1 MKCPNCGFVSFPGL
15 DQCKKCGH
23 PFAKDESPKAGIPPL
38 FSLPSKISHQ
48 PVDVVFGGSK
58 GQVESTPVEGKG
70 QEGPVDPR
78 KAFLDLPG
86 PRPPE
91 IEISRSN
98 PPMDWQKEIS
108 ERMQEYRRR
117 RERIAKSKEKEGN
130 TLNLDFNSSAL
141 DSENPRSTGNVIE
154 FPSFDEPDS
163 EEGPE
168 PDPDLNSNAFV
179 EPDILDE
186 ALTRDKAKL
195 DVGPFR
201 VERPAPTAPMEIEL
215 EPSPALG
222 DAEGRTAVLK
232 IAPLGKRLLAGV
244 FDLFV
249 LLSSASMFAAIFWQT
264 GGKLSSQPLDLVAV
278 GLAGA
283 ILLMAYF
290 GIFTVFAYGTPG
302 LIWAGLEVRTIEGNP
317 PKRIDCFWRA
327 FGYLVSISALMLG
340 FIWALVDGDGLTWH
354 DRMSRTLLVYSQES
368 ENLQAA
374 ESLSQYGHG

>member
-23 PFAKDESPKAGIPPL
+23 PFAKAESPKAGIPPL
-38 FSLPSKISHQ
+38 FSLPSKISHR
-48 PVDVVFGGSK
+48 PVDVVFGESK
-58 GQVESTPVEGKG
+58 GQEESTPVEGKA
-70 QEGPVDPR
+70 QDAPFDSR

-117 RERIAKSKEKEGN
+117 RERIAKNKEKDGN
-130 TLNLDFNSSAL
+130 TLNLDFNSPDL
-141 DSENPRSTGNVIE
+141 DSENARSMSNVIE
-154 FPSFDEPDS
+154 FPSFDEPDFP
-163 EEGPE
+163 EG
-168 PDPDLNSNAFV
+168 PDLNSNAFV
-179 EPDILDE
+179 DPDILDE
-186 ALTRDKAKL
+186 ALTRDEPRL
-195 DVGPFR
+195 DAGPFR
-201 VERPAPTAPMEIEL
+201 VERPAPTAPLEIEL
-215 EPSPALG
+215 DPSPALG
-222 DAEGRTAVLK
+222 DAEGRTAILK

-264 GGKLSSQPLDLVAV
+264 GGKLSSQPLDLIAV

-283 ILLMAYF
+283 ILLMAYVA
-290 GIFTVFAYGTPG
+290 IFTVFAYGTPG

-354 DRMSRTLLVYSQES
+354 DRMSRTLLVCSQES

-374 ESLSQYGHG
+374 ESPSQ

>member
-1 MKCPNCGFVSFPGL
+1 VQRGYQPTVKCPNCGFVSFPGL

-23 PFAKDESPKAGIPPL
+23 PFAKAESPKGGIPPL

-48 PVDVVFGGSK
+48 PVDVVFG
-58 GQVESTPVEGKG
+58 ET
-70 QEGPVDPR
+70 EGPEESAPDRSIAPR
-78 KAFLDLPG
+78 KASPDLPG

-117 RERIAKSKEKEGN
+117 RERIAKSKEKDEN
-130 TLNLDFNSSAL
+130 TLNLDFNAPAM
-141 DSENPRSTGNVIE
+141 DSENPPSMGNVIE
-154 FPSFDEPDS
+154 FPSLDESGSREDFAPDV
-163 EEGPE
+163 
-168 PDPDLNSNAFV
+168 DLNSNAFV

-186 ALTRDKAKL
+186 AVTRSPAKP
-195 DVGPFR
+195 GAAPFR
-201 VERPAPTAPMEIEL
+201 VERPAPTAPLEIEM

-222 DAEGRTAVLK
+222 DAEGHTAVLK

-249 LLSSASMFAAIFWQT
+249 LLSSAGMFAAIFWQT
-264 GGKLSSQPLDLVAV
+264 GGKLSSQPLDMVVV
-278 GLAGA
+278 GLVGA

-290 GIFTVFAYGTPG
+290 GIFTVFAHGTPG
-302 LIWAGLEVRTIEGNP
+302 LLWAGLKVRTLEGNP

-340 FIWALVDGDGLTWH
+340 FIWALVDDDGLTWH
-354 DRMSRTLLVYSQES
+354 DRMSRTLLVSSRES
-368 ENLQAA
+368 ETLQAA
-374 ESLSQYGHG
+374 ESLSH